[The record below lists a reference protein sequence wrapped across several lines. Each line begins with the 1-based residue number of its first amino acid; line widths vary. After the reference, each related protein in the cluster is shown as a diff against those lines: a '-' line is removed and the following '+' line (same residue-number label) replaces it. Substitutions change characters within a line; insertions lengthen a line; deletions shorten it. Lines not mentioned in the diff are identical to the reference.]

1 MNFSIGSFIRCWDVT
16 VGSLVK
22 NLANKTLPV
31 NMKED
36 IQQEKL
42 LRLGK
47 CLLLEI
53 FCFLIGEISVFKNV
67 AK

>member
-1 MNFSIGSFIRCWDVT
+1 MYFFPTLQVRFSDSSVNFSIGSFIRCWDVT

-22 NLANKTLPV
+22 DLANKTLPV

-36 IQQEKL
+36 IQQEKR

-47 CLLLEI
+47 FLFLEM
-53 FCFLIGEISVFKNV
+53 L
-67 AK
+67 